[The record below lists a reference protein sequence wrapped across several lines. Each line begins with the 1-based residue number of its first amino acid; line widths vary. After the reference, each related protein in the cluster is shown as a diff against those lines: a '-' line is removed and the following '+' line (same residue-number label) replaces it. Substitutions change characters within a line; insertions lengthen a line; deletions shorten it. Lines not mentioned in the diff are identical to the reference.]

1 MRGMTEERLTW
12 HFENWAYWQRAIASD
27 YGEGYSHKDSSG
39 AECYG
44 SWNTDD
50 RAYDELTAGLAA
62 AVGACLESVTP
73 GEFAAVRHKH
83 LEAVYRNGRAMLEE
97 QYDSARVTVRVG
109 LARRG
114 ID

>member
-1 MRGMTEERLTW
+1 MSEERLTW

-27 YGEGYSHKDSSG
+27 YGCGYSHKDSSG
-39 AECYG
+39 AENYG
-44 SWNTDD
+44 SWDKD
-50 RAYDELTAGLAA
+50 ERAYDELTAELAA

-97 QYDSARVTVRVG
+97 HYESARGTVKAG

-114 ID
+114 IE